1 MAVSNTSGLA
11 GIAHWMNAYYRLE
24 GERAV
29 DKNSELVKCVKLWV
43 DEQYDNGRVT
53 VITDNELVVV
63 ITDLCR
69 RLEIVL

>member
-1 MAVSNTSGLA
+1 M
-11 GIAHWMNAYYRLE
+11 
-24 GERAV
+24 